1 MQNLN
6 FKTLSKQSKP
16 SSRPKTLYRVKN
28 WPEYEKALVQ
38 RGSIT
43 FWLSDDLEKAWRYAG
58 ETQRGSQFEYSDKA
72 IEIMLTIKEVF
83 HLSNR
88 GVEGFVHSVFAMLN
102 VHLPVPDHSTL
113 SKRAKN
119 LKVRLP
125 RKTNGS
131 MNLGLDS
138 TGLKIYGEGEWK
150 VRKHGYSKHRT
161 WRKLHL
167 GANPDNGEIQ
177 VAVLTEN
184 SISDDA
190 VVKHMLTQI
199 QQTLLACAADGAYD
213 KRRVYDA
220 LNEHSPAVEI
230 LIPPRKNAHIWQH
243 GNSKEERLKR
253 DENLRYIRKHG
264 RQPWKDHSGYHIRS
278 LAETIMFR
286 LKTLFADKLSARLLE
301 TQTTQA
307 LIRCLALNRITHL
320 GMPESYPTA

>member
-1 MQNLN
+1 MP
-6 FKTLSKQSKP
+6 KQTKP

-28 WPEYEKALVQ
+28 WPAYEKALVQ

-43 FWLSDDLEKAWRYAG
+43 FWLSDDFEQVWLYVGEK
-58 ETQRGSQFEYSDKA
+58 QRGSQFEYSDKA

-88 GVEGFVHSVFAMLN
+88 GAEGFVRSVFGMLQLA
-102 VHLPVPDHSTL
+102 LPVPDHTTL
-113 SKRAKN
+113 SKRSKTFQ
-119 LKVRLP
+119 VRLP
-125 RKTNGS
+125 KKTS
-131 MNLGLDS
+131 ESLHLVLDS

-161 WRKLHL
+161 WRKLHV

-177 VAVLTEN
+177 AVVLTEN
-184 SISDDA
+184 SVSDAA
-190 VVKHMLTQI
+190 VVKDMLAQI
-199 QQTLLACAADGAYD
+199 EQTMLACAADGAYD
-213 KRRVYDA
+213 KRKVYEA
-220 LNEHSPAVEI
+220 LNAHSPEMEI

-264 RQPWKDHSGYHIRS
+264 RAQWKEDSGYHVRS

-286 LKTLFADKLSARLLE
+286 LKTIFGGRLSARLLE

-307 LIRCLALNRITHL
+307 LIRCLALNHITHL
-320 GMPESYPTA
+320 GMPESYPVA